1 MLWPVA
7 NMSWCFWM
15 PGAELNG
22 VFHTYAPTPRGQSWL
37 VFMHPKCP
45 GSLSGGLCVNFRCG
59 TWGWAG
65 LPARPPLLRHVVL
78 SWWFPLVWGWGGS
91 EYPPGLGDR
100 CGAPA
105 GNPVSGGFLETI
117 EVLGCKLEDWYRR

>member
-78 SWWFPLVWGWGGS
+78 SWWFPLVWGWGGLS
-91 EYPPGLGDR
+91 TLQDWETDAEHQLEIPCLGGSWR
-100 CGAPA
+100 P
-105 GNPVSGGFLETI
+105 
-117 EVLGCKLEDWYRR
+117 